1 MSKKT
6 KRNDELSVLFEVMRL
21 FCIIHEMEFDGNTI
35 EETKQIKEIIEQ
47 HERGGSGLTPLGF
60 IRKFSNEILKEGE

>member
-21 FCIIHEMEFDGNTI
+21 FCIMHGMEFDGNTI

-47 HERGGSGLTPLGF
+47 HERSGSVV
-60 IRKFSNEILKEGE
+60 